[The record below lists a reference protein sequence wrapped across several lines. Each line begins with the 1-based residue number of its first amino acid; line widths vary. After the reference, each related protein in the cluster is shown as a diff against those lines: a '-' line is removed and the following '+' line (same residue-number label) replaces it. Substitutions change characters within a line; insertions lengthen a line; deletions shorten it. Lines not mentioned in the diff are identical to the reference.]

1 MSPGQHRASRYFWD
15 TTSHKNNQKMNPNT
29 PVESI
34 MTSNLVTVRPDTPL
48 NKVAEVFS
56 KHNFHHLPV
65 TDGQGMLL
73 GIISREDFAKVAY
86 ILSFNENGKGGNAI
100 CASDV
105 MSKYPLSLS
114 PEDSIGLAA
123 DIFLAN
129 KFHALPIIEGGVLV
143 GLVTT
148 HDLIAYSF
156 DSPVE
161 ESEELTFDEE

>member
-1 MSPGQHRASRYFWD
+1 
-15 TTSHKNNQKMNPNT
+15 MNPNT

-34 MTSNLVTVRPDTPL
+34 MTIHLITVRPDTPL
-48 NKVAEVFS
+48 KQVATIFN

-65 TDGQGMLL
+65 TDGQGALL

-86 ILSFNENGKGGNAI
+86 ILSFKENGPGADAI

-105 MSKYPLSLS
+105 MTKYPLSLS

-156 DSPVE
+156 DSPVA
-161 ESEELTFDEE
+161 ESEELTYDEE

>member
-1 MSPGQHRASRYFWD
+1 
-15 TTSHKNNQKMNPNT
+15 MNPNT
-29 PVESI
+29 PVDSI
-34 MTSNLVTVRPDTPL
+34 MTSHLITVRPDTPL
-48 NKVAEVFS
+48 TRVADVFA
-56 KHNFHHLPV
+56 KHTFHHLPV

-73 GIISREDFAKVAY
+73 GIISKEDFAKVAY
-86 ILSFNENGKGGNAI
+86 ILSFSENGSGEDAI

-105 MSKYPLSLS
+105 MTKYPLSLS

-148 HDLIAYSF
+148 HDLIAFSF
-156 DSPVE
+156 DSPVQE
-161 ESEELTFDEE
+161 GEELTYDE